1 MNENT
6 NWMTGL
12 VVVVLLVEAVGI
24 TIVTFMM
31 EGERYLARAMD
42 LSFTIRNVLVIL
54 VDNKRN
60 Q

>member
-1 MNENT
+1 
-6 NWMTGL
+6 
-12 VVVVLLVEAVGI
+12 
-24 TIVTFMM
+24 MM
-31 EGERYLARAMD
+31 EAERYLARAMD

>member
-1 MNENT
+1 
-6 NWMTGL
+6 MTGL